1 MPPIPALSNR
11 ERAVVNVTNWTYF
24 NPVRIVSAAG
34 SSARLAEHIGYRRIA
49 LVTSPGFTRR
59 GVVERVR
66 ASLGTRLV
74 AVLDDV
80 KPNPDVLDVDAQADV
95 LRPLAPDCIVALGG
109 GSSID
114 TAKGLARLLSQ
125 PPGATLAAH
134 FREGA
139 SFSSALAA
147 LPVVAIPTTAGT
159 GAEVTPF
166 GTIWDFGLGKKYSV
180 TGTDLYPTA
189 AVLDPELTLDLPE
202 EVTISSGLDAISH
215 ALESTWNRNA
225 SPITLGMTTKSLQL
239 SLPALERLR
248 VDLRDV
254 GARDAMMQA
263 SLLAGLAI
271 SQTRTALAHS
281 ISYPLTTKFNLPHGI
296 ACSFTLPT
304 LMKFN
309 AEADDGRLHD
319 LARAIGHA
327 DTEAFSDDLSARFAE
342 LGVAGLFRRYVPSSD
357 AAMELASQMITPGR
371 ADNNLRSV
379 SVEGVADLLAASLE
393 QVGGG
398 YQVPAAHVVV
408 ARH

>member
-11 ERAVVNVTNWTYF
+11 KRAVVDVTNWTYF

-66 ASLGTRLV
+66 ASLGARLV

-80 KPNPDVLDVDAQADV
+80 KPNPDVLDVDTQAGA

-125 PPGATLAAH
+125 PVGATLAAH

-139 SFSSALAA
+139 SFSDAFAA

-180 TGTDLYPTA
+180 TGTDLYP
-189 AVLDPELTLDLPE
+189 AVAMLDPELTLDLPE

-225 SPITLGMTTKSLQL
+225 GPITLGMATKSLQL
-239 SLPALERLR
+239 SLRALERLHT
-248 VDLRDV
+248 DLRDV
-254 GARDAMMQA
+254 EARGAMMQA

-281 ISYPLTTKFNLPHGI
+281 ISYPLTAKFNLPHGI
-296 ACSFTLPT
+296 ACSFTLPA

-309 AEADDGRLHD
+309 GEVDDGRLRD
-319 LARAIGHA
+319 LARAVGHA
-327 DTEAFSDDLSARFAE
+327 DVEAFSDDLSRRFAGLE
-342 LGVAGLFRRYVPSSD
+342 VAKLFRRHVPSSE
-357 AAMELASQMITPGR
+357 AAMALAPQMITPGR
-371 ADNNLRSV
+371 ADNNLRPV
-379 SVEGVADLLAASLE
+379 SVEDVADLLAAALG
-393 QVGGG
+393 QVDGG
-398 YQVPAAHVVV
+398 YRAPV
-408 ARH
+408 ARIAAAVH

>member
-1 MPPIPALSNR
+1 MPPIPDLTNR
-11 ERAVVNVTNWTYF
+11 KRAVVDVTNWTYF

-34 SSARLAEHIGYRRIA
+34 SSARLAEHIGYQRVA

-66 ASLGTRLV
+66 TSLGGRLV
-74 AVLDDV
+74 AVFDDV
-80 KPNPDVLDVDAQADV
+80 KPNPDVLDVDAQADA
-95 LRPLAPDCIVALGG
+95 LGPLAPDCIVALGG

-125 PPGATLAAH
+125 PVGTTLAAH
-134 FREGA
+134 FRDGIA
-139 SFSSALAA
+139 FDGGVAA

-180 TGTDLYPTA
+180 TGTDLYPA
-189 AVLDPELTLDLPE
+189 VAVLDPELTLDLPE
-202 EVTISSGLDAISH
+202 EVTISSGLDAVSH

-225 SPITLGMTTKSLQL
+225 SPITLGMATKSLPL

-248 VDLRDV
+248 VDPRDV
-254 GARDAMMQA
+254 AARSAMMQA

-281 ISYPLTTKFNLPHGI
+281 ISYPLTTGFNLPHGI
-296 ACSFTLPT
+296 ACSFTLPV

-309 AEADDGRLHD
+309 AVADDGRLHD
-319 LARAIGHA
+319 LARAVGHA
-327 DTEAFSDDLSARFAE
+327 DPAAFSADLCARFAA
-342 LGVAGLFRRYVPSSD
+342 LGVADLFRRHVPD
-357 AAMELASQMITPGR
+357 MNAAMELAPQMITPGR
-371 ADNNLRSV
+371 ADNNLRAV
-379 SVEGVADLLAASLE
+379 SAEDVAELLVASLA
-393 QVGGG
+393 QVDSN
-398 YQVPAAHVVV
+398 YLAHASRPVAPAS
-408 ARH
+408 

>member
-1 MPPIPALSNR
+1 MPPFPLFFNR
-11 ERAVVNVTNWTYF
+11 RHAVVDVTNWTYF
-24 NPVRIVSAAG
+24 NPVRILSAAG
-34 SSARLAEHIGYRRIA
+34 SSARLAEHIGYQRVA

-66 ASLGTRLV
+66 ASLGGRLV

-80 KPNPDVLDVDAQADV
+80 KPNPDVLDVDAQAGV

-114 TAKGLARLLSQ
+114 TAKGLARLLGQ
-125 PPGATLAAH
+125 PSGAALAAH
-134 FREGA
+134 FRDGA
-139 SFSSALAA
+139 AFDGSIAA

-180 TGTDLYPTA
+180 TGPDLYPA
-189 AVLDPELTLDLPE
+189 VAVLDPELTLDLPVD
-202 EVTISSGLDAISH
+202 VTVSSGLDAVSH

-225 SPITLGMTTKSLQL
+225 SPITLGLATKSLQL

-248 VDLRDV
+248 VDPRDV
-254 GARDAMMQA
+254 AARGAMMQA

-281 ISYPLTTKFNLPHGI
+281 ISYPLTTGFNLPHGI
-296 ACSFTLPT
+296 ACSFTLPV

-309 AEADDGRLHD
+309 AAVDDGRLND
-319 LARAIGHA
+319 LARAVGHA
-327 DTEAFSDDLSARFAE
+327 DPEAFSEDLCVRFAA
-342 LGVAGLFRRYVPSSD
+342 LGVADLFRRHVPDMD
-357 AAMELASQMITPGR
+357 AAMRLAPQMITPGR
-371 ADNNLRSV
+371 ADNNLRTV
-379 SVEGVADLLAASLE
+379 STEDVAELLSASLA
-393 QVGGG
+393 QVGRD
-398 YQVPAAHVVV
+398 YMAPASRTLPSAS
-408 ARH
+408 

>member
-1 MPPIPALSNR
+1 MPPIPDLTNR
-11 ERAVVNVTNWTYF
+11 KRTVVDVTNWTYF

-34 SSARLAEHIGYRRIA
+34 SSARLAEHIGYQRVA

-66 ASLGTRLV
+66 TSLGGRLV

-80 KPNPDVLDVDAQADV
+80 KPNPDVLDVDAQADA
-95 LRPLAPDCIVALGG
+95 LGPLAPDCIVALGG

-125 PPGATLAAH
+125 PVGTTLAAH
-134 FREGA
+134 FRDGIA
-139 SFSSALAA
+139 FDGGVAA

-180 TGTDLYPTA
+180 AGTDLYPA
-189 AVLDPELTLDLPE
+189 VAVLDPELTLDLPE
-202 EVTISSGLDAISH
+202 EVTISSGLDAVSH

-225 SPITLGMTTKSLQL
+225 SPITLGMATKSLQL

-248 VDLRDV
+248 VDPRDV
-254 GARDAMMQA
+254 AARGAMMQA

-281 ISYPLTTKFNLPHGI
+281 ISYPLTTRFNLPHGI
-296 ACSFTLPT
+296 ACSFTLPE
-304 LMKFN
+304 LARFN
-309 AEADDGRLHD
+309 SAADDGRLRD
-319 LARAIGHA
+319 LALA
-327 DTEAFSDDLSARFAE
+327 
-342 LGVAGLFRRYVPSSD
+342 LGLRDAAALAAGLEALLSNLRVPDLIRSYVQPVGSMLD
-357 AAMELASQMITPGR
+357 LTSQMIAPGR
-371 ADNNLRSV
+371 ADNNLREA
-379 SVEGVADLLAASLE
+379 SVEDVRDILERVLDSL
-393 QVGGG
+393 
-398 YQVPAAHVVV
+398 
-408 ARH
+408 R